1 MNKSKNYRCIISFYL
16 IYLTNMSSFLI
27 MISTCTSSQPY
38 VTSIPRLKTKGQ
50 TNLLDENWFPVYRFI
65 KKMACSAAISYP
77 PKKIFE
83 FCQRKK
89 TPALESFGFSDLDTY
104 KETET
109 SLSDTYSLVF
119 PPYMYLCSTQ
129 CYKTAPEIVIYFTLF
144 FTIELYLLCNH

>member
-65 KKMACSAAISYP
+65 KKLACSAAISYP

-89 TPALESFGFSDLDTY
+89 NSCVGEFWVFGLGHLQRDRNQFVRHLFSCLSPLY
-104 KETET
+104 V
-109 SLSDTYSLVF
+109 SLFYTMLQNCSWNCHIFYSVF
-119 PPYMYLCSTQ
+119 YYW
-129 CYKTAPEIVIYFTLF
+129 IVFIM
-144 FTIELYLLCNH
+144 

>member
-1 MNKSKNYRCIISFYL
+1 
-16 IYLTNMSSFLI
+16 MSSFLI

-65 KKMACSAAISYP
+65 KKNWPAQLQSPIL
-77 PKKIFE
+77 
-83 FCQRKK
+83 QRRYSSFASEKK